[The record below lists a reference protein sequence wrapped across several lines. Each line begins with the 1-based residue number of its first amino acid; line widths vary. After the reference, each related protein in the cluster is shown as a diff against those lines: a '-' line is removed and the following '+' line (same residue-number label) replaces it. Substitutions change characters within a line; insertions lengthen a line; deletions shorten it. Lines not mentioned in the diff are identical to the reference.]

1 MEIRPRIEG
10 NIFGEPVQVAEKP
23 PTKREAAL
31 IEELEGLKETLDMV
45 LTELI
50 PNIQG
55 DFNPLTQ

>member
-10 NIFGEPVQVAEKP
+10 NIFGEPIQVAEKL

-55 DFNPLTQ
+55 GI